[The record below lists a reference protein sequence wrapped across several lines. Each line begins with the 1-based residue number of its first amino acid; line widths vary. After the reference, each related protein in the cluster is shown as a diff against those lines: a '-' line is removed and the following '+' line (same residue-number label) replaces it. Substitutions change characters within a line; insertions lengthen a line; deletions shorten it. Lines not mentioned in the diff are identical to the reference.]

1 MKRLLK
7 LFTVI
12 AVLAGIVAGIQYLE
26 DMRERSAA
34 ETRANNAAALEAARE
49 AQENAGHPRLEQ
61 Q

>member
-26 DMRERSAA
+26 DTRQRSAA
-34 ETRANNAAALEAARE
+34 EARANNAAALEAARE
-49 AQENAGHPRLEQ
+49 AQKNAGDPRLEEQ
-61 Q
+61 